1 MAHHGPMRFLSALLV
16 AFAVPAAFAQSTG
29 CDTPESRQLDFWVG
43 EWELAHV
50 QQGKVV
56 TSRNRI
62 TKILDGCAV
71 LEEFIGGPETKLDGR
86 SLSLFDRA
94 TKQWRQV
101 WVDNT
106 GAWLDFT
113 ATTVEGDFA
122 FARTTQRGGKTVLQR
137 MVFRDVK
144 ADRLKWLWQ
153 SSQDDG
159 ATWKTLWE
167 IDYRR
172 VR

>member
-1 MAHHGPMRFLSALLV
+1 MILGSLATG
-16 AFAVPAAFAQSTG
+16 AAFAQELG
-29 CDTPESRQLDFWVG
+29 CRGPEAARLDFWVG
-43 EWELAHV
+43 DWELAHV
-50 QQGKVV
+50 QEGKAV

-62 TKILDGCAV
+62 SKILDGCAI
-71 LEEFIGGPETKLDGR
+71 LEEFTGGPETKLDGR
-86 SLSLFDRA
+86 SLSLYDRA

-113 ATTVEGDFA
+113 ATSAEGDLA
-122 FARTTQRGGKTVLQR
+122 FARTTQRDGKPVVQR

-144 ADRLKWLWQ
+144 ADSLKWYWQ
-153 SSQDDG
+153 SSLDGG

-172 VR
+172 VK